1 MLSFLGIL
9 ELIPTGSNPE
19 KDNFF
24 KEGSVCWF
32 TGWAV
37 NSMAIGHRRFDS
49 FSS

>member
-1 MLSFLGIL
+1 MSLQGIL
-9 ELIPTGSNPE
+9 ELYPTGSNPE
-19 KDNFF
+19 KDFF